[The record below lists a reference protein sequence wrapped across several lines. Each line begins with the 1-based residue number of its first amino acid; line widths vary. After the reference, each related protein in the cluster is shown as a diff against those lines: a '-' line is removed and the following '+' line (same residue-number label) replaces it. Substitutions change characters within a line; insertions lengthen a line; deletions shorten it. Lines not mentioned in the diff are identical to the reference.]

1 MDQLSLSYPFFFSM
15 LDLHWTRFGWN
26 PKLNWRYPK
35 LNWRCLGEEIENHPG
50 KVDKISSPG
59 LKRTEFSV
67 NF

>member
-1 MDQLSLSYPFFFSM
+1 MDQLSLSYPFFFPM
-15 LDLHWTRFGWN
+15 LDLHWSRFGWN
-26 PKLNWRYPK
+26 PK
-35 LNWRCLGEEIENHPG
+35 LNWRCLGEEIENIHPG

>member
-1 MDQLSLSYPFFFSM
+1 MGQLSFFSPYIFPM
-15 LDLHWTRFGWN
+15 LDLHWTLFGWN
-26 PKLNWRYPK
+26 PK